1 MHNTT
6 SYHSDHIKLYRTP
19 ALTADIEK
27 IIAINSCDFLIC
39 VDDIHKE
46 KPGSKVFSFFNRI
59 IKGFKCNS
67 RELQKR
73 INNAEGI
80 EHVES
85 DTPQLSYSDETL
97 CQGNA
102 WDYANQGIWQPQN
115 NSRSTMEHQAVTST
129 LQCLRVGP
137 TCQEVSTYQKESCQS
152 HCQTSLMENS
162 TTFLVPDTYIYER
175 VNRVKKT

>member
-1 MHNTT
+1 M
-6 SYHSDHIKLYRTP
+6 SQVQTP
-19 ALTADIEK
+19 KRLDSFSGEVVGFGLKKFLT
-27 IIAINSCDFLIC
+27 
-39 VDDIHKE
+39 
-46 KPGSKVFSFFNRI
+46 
-59 IKGFKCNS
+59 NS

-85 DTPQLSYSDETL
+85 DAPQLSYSDETL

-102 WDYANQGIWQPQN
+102 WDYANQGIWQAQN

-152 HCQTSLMENS
+152 LINGK
-162 TTFLVPDTYIYER
+162 FYNLFGP
-175 VNRVKKT
+175 